1 VSKFIAL
8 IKGLTL
14 ISALSVAS
22 YSSTSNAQQVDPTK
36 PFNSAV
42 TGLASQQSG
51 EVEQLRLE
59 SIIMKNNKTN
69 AIINGKFLKVGDKV
83 GEFKIEKISA
93 NSVNLTSTGTNMTL
107 SLFTDVLMKSK

>member
-1 VSKFIAL
+1 
-8 IKGLTL
+8 
-14 ISALSVAS
+14 
-22 YSSTSNAQQVDPTK
+22 
-36 PFNSAV
+36 
-42 TGLASQQSG
+42 
-51 EVEQLRLE
+51 
-59 SIIMKNNKTN
+59 MKNNKTN